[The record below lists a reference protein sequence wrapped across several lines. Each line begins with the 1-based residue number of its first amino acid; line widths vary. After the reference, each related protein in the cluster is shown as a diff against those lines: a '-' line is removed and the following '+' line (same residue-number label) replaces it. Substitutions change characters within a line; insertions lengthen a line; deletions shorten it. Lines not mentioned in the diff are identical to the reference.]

1 VYIAS
6 GRSILLEQRLFGK
19 STASA
24 FFQSEPTLL
33 NRAIEIHDSVLES
46 VSMLQGRAELHFSR
60 VYLHQSEGKPG
71 HDPGSIWVQR
81 AILRICDAKV
91 TSAFSEFPVDLAG
104 GHTRMGRDTLENEIP
119 VPLRHAGRFEIRLQP
134 MWEPRNVVS
143 FEGSKAEL
151 DLIGEPDFIKEFR
164 PKEKS

>member
-1 VYIAS
+1 VTAI
-6 GRSILLEQRLFGK
+6 GFFRSE
-19 STASA
+19 ST
-24 FFQSEPTLL
+24 LV

-46 VSMLQGRAELHFSR
+46 VSISQGRAELRFSR
-60 VYLHQSEGKPG
+60 IYLHQSEGKPG

-81 AILRICDAKV
+81 AILRIYDAKV

-104 GHTRMGRDTLENEIP
+104 GQTRIGRETLENEIP

-134 MWEPRNVVS
+134 TSEPRNVVS
-143 FEGSKAEL
+143 FEGIKAEL

-164 PKEKS
+164 TKEKI